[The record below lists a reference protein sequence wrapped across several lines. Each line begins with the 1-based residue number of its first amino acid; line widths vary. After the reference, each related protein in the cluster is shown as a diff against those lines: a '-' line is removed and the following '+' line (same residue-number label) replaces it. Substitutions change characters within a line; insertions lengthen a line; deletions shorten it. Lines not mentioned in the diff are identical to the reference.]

1 MKSYLS
7 LSPQGLATRNPCSV
21 AFNKNAASDNSPH
34 RFGFQRSRLS
44 AAFHPIPWSVG
55 KTMDMLINERSI
67 PSLKKRNGEAISSAS
82 VISISYYIVRVK
94 RYVILWPPT

>member
-1 MKSYLS
+1 
-7 LSPQGLATRNPCSV
+7 V

-55 KTMDMLINERSI
+55 KTMDMLIMKDQ
-67 PSLKKRNGEAISSAS
+67 SLPLRKEMAKLLAPPRLFLLVIISH
-82 VISISYYIVRVK
+82 
-94 RYVILWPPT
+94 